1 MLFRTTLRFG
11 LCVVLLMVTSCLA
24 ADSDKAA
31 AKPTVTI
38 EKKAEISDV
47 NSPKAALEPGVIVQ
61 LGDKKLTMEQIDWI
75 RPTFGGQKLTD
86 QQIAETAQWWLE
98 NELLCAEAEK
108 RGIANQTK
116 TKFLTDMT
124 GKKVLSQELIYQ
136 VKEAIEISDKTVLDF
151 YNENKDDDPQLRK
164 LGEIGF
170 VHVQIKTIDEA
181 KDVLKRIKAGEDI
194 SELAKELSI
203 HRDGKKG
210 GVAKKY
216 KYKTVERRFG
226 KEFFDAIVAVKKGEF
241 VGPVKDKKGDY
252 EVARQTYK
260 SEPGVLPFEKVK
272 EAIKTRLMRIEKEKS
287 FTSLL
292 DSLKKASAD
301 KIVKSPAISGIDVT
315 REKGNRPENERRRRQ
330 K

>member
-75 RPTFGGQKLTD
+75 RPTFGGQKLTG

-98 NELLCAEAEK
+98 NELLSAEAEK

-116 TKFLTDMT
+116 AKFLIDMMA
-124 GKKVLSQELIYQ
+124 KKVVSQELIQQ
-136 VKEAIEISDKTVLDF
+136 VKEAVEINDKTALNF
-151 YNENKDDDPQLRK
+151 YNENKDDDVQLRK

-170 VHVQIKTIDEA
+170 VHVQTKTIDEA

-194 SELAKELSI
+194 SELAKKLST

-226 KEFFDAIVAVKKGEF
+226 KEFFDAVVAVKKGEL
-241 VGPVKDKKGDY
+241 VGPVKDKKGNY

-287 FTSLL
+287 FTSLI
-292 DSLKKASAD
+292 DSLKKASAG
-301 KIVKSPAISGIDVT
+301 KIVKSPKIVGFDSTIG
-315 REKGNRPENERRRRQ
+315 RGNQPKKRRRQ
-330 K
+330 R